1 MAKQTE
7 RKEEIVICKECKKPE
22 YWGKCGGL
30 KAAAFAG
37 DVTGHVGS
45 I

>member
-22 YWGKCGGL
+22 YWGKMRWLEGGN
-30 KAAAFAG
+30 
-37 DVTGHVGS
+37 TN
-45 I
+45 